1 MIRTK
6 KIPFVQSWASVPVIV
21 MTSLIIII
29 GLIIPFTP
37 LAETLYMVPLPP
49 AYFFWLL
56 GILIAYSLLIE
67 VVKRWYVRSEEHTSE
82 LQSRGHLVCRL
93 LLEKKKKE

>member
-67 VVKRWYVRSEEHTSE
+67 VVKRWYVRRFGEWLRSEEHTSE
-82 LQSRGHLVCRL
+82 LQSRGHLVCR
-93 LLEKKKKE
+93 